1 MQRLCHARI
10 HRPQP
15 PPQGTLQGEH
25 APLPTHTQL
34 SLVCTVHPLYALVC
48 AAEVTEQ
55 GAALVVGAI
64 VSEPHPPSPPP
75 PDTHTARSHRHTW
88 QQLGEGVGAIFNT
101 LSGNARGCRPPKPLT
116 PCPPRRR
123 THPQDGGPFG
133 ALASPAP
140 KKRPSDD
147 QNRLTTRREQEYVC
161 VGGGGGPAPA
171 QTAPPPPPGTTHAT
185 NRIQPASHAT
195 LGSGA
200 TAARIW
206 SNRLRRMSW
215 ARARR

>member
-75 PDTHTARSHRHTW
+75 PRHTQHAHTVTHGSSW
-88 QQLGEGVGAIFNT
+88 VRGWGTIFNT

-161 VGGGGGPAPA
+161 VWGGGGEVLHQPRLRPR
-171 QTAPPPPPGTTHAT
+171 PPPPRDYSR
-185 NRIQPASHAT
+185 NQPHPPSLPRY
-195 LGSGA
+195 LGVWRHG
-200 TAARIW
+200 R
-206 SNRLRRMSW
+206 
-215 ARARR
+215 